1 MTKFAN
7 IQTLIE
13 FAEHDAIT
21 NNNRRFSSLS
31 YFYLQFQSQIRTI
44 VAETASFKTL
54 PVAFSSQ
61 TQLLGWAANNHFD
74 VQNVGAGISRDEAL
88 RLVGSNSSPQIYY
101 GQVFIWVR
109 ASSNNYRLAFLAEL
123 DRTRIDKTAKTAQ
136 RNHGYAA
143 EYCDGIIKALKE
155 KIIRKYVSDAR
166 RSQLISGFESLKND
180 FLKASQCPTLAV
192 NDRLKLDLL
201 DRVVDADHVVNRKS
215 LTELPDAWVMLAP
228 VNSTT
233 NRKFGWMI
241 ERYINKADKS
251 TISIQLDPIMAFKLH
266 AATLPQCPFELQAAL
281 DTHRKLYI
289 PNDGSPIRQEFADA
303 ELVITEVVAG
313 KRKAITR

>member
-13 FAEHDAIT
+13 FAEHVAT
-21 NNNRRFSSLS
+21 TSNNRRFSSHT

-44 VAETASFKTL
+44 VGETASFKTL
-54 PVAFSSQ
+54 SVAFASQ
-61 TQLLGWAANNHFD
+61 AQLLGWAAHNHFD
-74 VQNVGAGISRDEAL
+74 VQDICAEISRSEAL
-88 RLVGSNSSPQIYY
+88 RLVGSNNSPRIYR

-109 ASSNNYRLAFLAEL
+109 ASSNKYRQAFLAEL
-123 DRTRIDKTAKTAQ
+123 DRSRIDKTAETAQ

-143 EYCDGIIKALKE
+143 EYCNDIIKALKQ
-155 KIIRKYVSDAR
+155 KLIRKHVSDAR
-166 RSQLISGFESLKND
+166 RSQLISGFESLNNE
-180 FLKASQCPTLAV
+180 FIEASKCPVLAI
-192 NDRLKLDLL
+192 NDRFKLELL

-241 ERYINKADKS
+241 ERYIEKADKS
-251 TISIQLDPIMAFKLH
+251 TISIKLDPIMAFKLH
-266 AATLPQCPFELQAAL
+266 AATLPKCPVELQTAL
-281 DTHRKLYI
+281 EAHRKHYI
-289 PNDGSPIRQEFADA
+289 PNDCFPIKQELADA
-303 ELVITEVVAG
+303 ELIIKEVVAG
-313 KRKAITR
+313 TRKTIIR